1 MIKRNEIT
9 EAGVFNKP
17 HGIKGEISATL
28 DIDVDLNEVKCI
40 VMDVE
45 GIFVPFFITSV
56 RPKTSETCLITIDG
70 IDSDEKARPL
80 TGRPFWVLDSDLP
93 AEDDDD
99 DDPDSADGFYAADLI
114 GYRVIDSTCGDL
126 GEITDINDLTANILF
141 IVRRDDGSE
150 FFIPVA
156 EEFIDGVDP
165 EGPSLL
171 VSLPPE
177 LIDLND

>member
-28 DIDVDLNEVKCI
+28 DIDIDLNGVRCI

-45 GIFVPFFITSV
+45 GIFVPFFINSV
-56 RPKTSETCLITIDG
+56 RPKTTGTYLIILDG
-70 IDSDEKARPL
+70 IDSEEKARSL

-93 AEDDDD
+93 DEEEDDDD
-99 DDPDSADGFYAADLI
+99 EEDGFYAADLI
-114 GYRVIDSTCGDL
+114 GYRVVDSTRGDL

-141 IVRRDDGSE
+141 IVRREDGSE

-165 EGPSLL
+165 DGPSLL
-171 VSLPPE
+171 VSLPSE
-177 LIDLND
+177 LIELND

>member
-28 DIDVDLNEVKCI
+28 DIDIDLNEVKCI
-40 VMDVE
+40 VLDVE
-45 GIFVPFFITSV
+45 GIFVPFFISSV
-56 RPKTSETCLITIDG
+56 RPKTSETCLIMIDG
-70 IDSDEKARPL
+70 IDSEEKARTL
-80 TGRPFWVLDSDLP
+80 TGHPFWILDSDLP
-93 AEDDDD
+93 DDDD
-99 DDPDSADGFYAADLI
+99 DDDDDDGFYAADLI
-114 GYRVIDSTCGDL
+114 GYRAVDSTRGDL
-126 GEITDINDLTANILF
+126 GEIVDINDQTANILF

-156 EEFIDGVDP
+156 QEFIDGVDP
-165 EGPSLL
+165 DGPTLL
-171 VSLPPE
+171 VSLPDE